1 MEITLYRDQPIQR
14 EAHSL
19 PAATYNLAH
28 ALLAR
33 SPHGTVFV
41 PIRPMQYLAILDR
54 DEFVFVD
61 SQYKARVQIAWQQ
74 FRPQVR
80 TGLDDPV
87 PYEALAYHPD
97 AVRNLPRL
105 LGEFIQALQLL
116 DLKARPEMPAKVLK
130 FEKKNPA
137 D

>member
-33 SPHGTVFV
+33 SPHDTVFV
-41 PIRPMQYLAILDR
+41 PIRPMQYLAILGR
-54 DEFVFVD
+54 DEIVFVD
-61 SQYKARVQIAWQQ
+61 NQYKAQVQIAWQQ
-74 FRPQVR
+74 FRPQAR

-97 AVRNLPRL
+97 AVRNQPRL
-105 LGEFIQALQLL
+105 LGEFTKALQLQA
-116 DLKARPEMPAKVLK
+116 LKARPEGPAQVLK
-130 FEKKNPA
+130 FETKKPA